1 METEI
6 ETIETK
12 EADSRAVMTL
22 EKVRTLKIGN
32 NDAYVMAGHF
42 RRAIKDGIKEI
53 ESQHDDNIR
62 RWHEGHRKAI
72 SERDERLLP
81 YMQAETI
88 LGLKILDYKRE
99 QDNLKTEEE
108 ERIRKE
114 LAKQEEERRLTEAIE
129 AEAAGDKETA
139 EELISAPIEIPP
151 VILPK
156 ATPKLDRTA
165 IKTYWKCEVIDMRAL
180 LLGVLNDSVPMQA
193 IIPNMPLLGQIVRTL
208 KKEMRYPGVKVWSE
222 EGF

>member
-12 EADSRAVMTL
+12 EADGRAVMTL
-22 EKVRTLKIGN
+22 EKVRTLQIRN

-42 RRAIKDGIKEI
+42 RRAIKDGIKEM
-53 ESQHDDNIR
+53 ESQHEDNIS
-62 RWHEGHRKAI
+62 RWREGHRKALA
-72 SERDERLLP
+72 ERDERLLP

-88 LGLKILDYKRE
+88 LGGKILDYKRG
-99 QDNLKTEEE
+99 QDRLKIEEE
-108 ERIRKE
+108 GRIRKE
-114 LAKQEEERRLTEAIE
+114 LAKQEEERRLAEAIE
-129 AEAAGDKETA
+129 AEVAGDKETA

-165 IKTYWKCEVIDMRAL
+165 IKTYWKCEVVDIRAL

-208 KKEMRYPGVKVWSE
+208 KDEMRYPGVKVWSE

>member
-1 METEI
+1 MDTEI
-6 ETIETK
+6 EIIETK

-88 LGLKILDYKRE
+88 LGRKILDYKRE

-165 IKTYWKCEVIDMRAL
+165 IKTYWKCEVVDIRAL

-193 IIPNMPLLGQIVRTL
+193 IIPNMPLLGQMVRTL
-208 KKEMRYPGVKVWSE
+208 KNEMKYPGVKVWSE

>member
-88 LGLKILDYKRE
+88 LGRKLLNYKRE
-99 QDNLKTEEE
+99 QDRLQIEEIK
-108 ERIRKE
+108 RIREE
-114 LAKQEEERRLTEAIE
+114 LAKQEEERRLAEAIE
-129 AEAAGDKETA
+129 AEVAGDKETA

-156 ATPKLDRTA
+156 ATPKLERTA
-165 IKTYWKCEVIDMRAL
+165 IKTHWKCEVVDIRAL

-193 IIPNMPLLGQIVRTL
+193 IEANTIFLGQMVRTL